1 MVPAAGVTLAGFF
14 VPIVYINPGD
24 PPGIL
29 ADAIDPATGEYLSI
43 SRGFDPTDA
52 AVLSSLTIRRASG
65 SAVSNVGQRYHDLK
79 ILDDGAAQFI
89 SAETSRALKPLVD
102 SKQIKLDSVEPTVG
116 TDWAEV
122 KVAYQNI
129 PRRERRDPRVALGR
143 PI

>member
-14 VPIVYINPGD
+14 VPIAYVSPGD

-52 AVLSSLTIRRASG
+52 AVLSSLTIQRASG
-65 SAVSNVGQRYHDLK
+65 SAVSDVGQRYQDLR

-89 SAETSRALKPLVD
+89 SAETSRALKSLVD
-102 SKQIKLDSVEPTVG
+102 SKQIKLDSVEPTIG